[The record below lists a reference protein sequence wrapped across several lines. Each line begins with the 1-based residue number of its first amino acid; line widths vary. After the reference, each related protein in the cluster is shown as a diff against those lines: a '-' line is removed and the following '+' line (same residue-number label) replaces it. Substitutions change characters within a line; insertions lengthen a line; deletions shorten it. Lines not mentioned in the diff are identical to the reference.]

1 MRSMKVVILI
11 LMLLIPGLAMG
22 DGPLGGILVENIEFL
37 KIFVQE
43 EKAVIRTPDGNMQV
57 IKVGDVMGKGELRV
71 PGSELRGTG
80 SGLPGKR
87 SELRVIEIT
96 DGRVVFEE
104 NTDRGL
110 ETIIV
115 RFEDERPSSELR
127 APGSALKKQ
136 GIERIGKV
144 GDKRVPLYAPR

>member
-1 MRSMKVVILI
+1 MKLIILS

-22 DGPLGGILVENIEFL
+22 EGPLGGSFVDNIEFL
-37 KIFVQE
+37 RIFAQE
-43 EKAVIRTPDGNMQV
+43 EKAVIRTADGNMQL
-57 IKVGDVMGKGELRV
+57 IKVGDVIGKGELRV
-71 PGSELRGTG
+71 AG
-80 SGLPGKR
+80 SGF
-87 SELRVIEIT
+87 RVVEIT

-115 RFEDERPSSELR
+115 RFEDERADSELR
-127 APGSALKKQ
+127 GPGSALRRQ
-136 GIERIGKV
+136 GIERIRKV

>member
-80 SGLPGKR
+80 SGL
-87 SELRVIEIT
+87 RVIEIT

-110 ETIIV
+110 ETVIV
-115 RFEDERPSSELR
+115 RFEDERADSELR